1 MMWRTVTSC
10 SWQFSRKAAD
20 AFCMVRSWA
29 FLWDC
34 RWKRKYTYW
43 IRYGRSLRQNEMK
56 KDKNIILDNF
66 IWRFA
71 ERCGAQLV
79 TAVVTLLLARILMP
93 EDYGRTALVAV
104 FINILQVFIDSGLGT
119 ALIQKKDADDLDFS
133 SVFYFNFAVC
143 LVLYAGMFI
152 AAPYIAAFYKDPSLT
167 PVVRVASLTLVF
179 SGVKGIQQ
187 AYVSRNMLF
196 KRFFFATLGGT
207 LFSAFLGLGMAYA
220 GFGVWALVVQ
230 QLSNTAIDTL
240 ILWLTVHWRPKAVFS
255 WQRLKGLLSYGW
267 RLLASSLLDTV
278 YNNLRSLV
286 IGRVYTSADLA
297 FYNEG
302 MLAPDTIAVN
312 VDSSIDSVL
321 LPAMSAVQDE
331 PARVK
336 NMTRRAIKTCVYVIA
351 PLMMAMFFCA
361 EPLVRLVLTE
371 KWLPCVPYLRIFCI
385 TYMFYPIHTANL
397 NAIKAMGRSGVYLKL
412 EIIKKIM
419 GLTLLLLTYHIS
431 VMAMAYS
438 LILSS
443 LLSQLINTWP
453 NRKLLDYRYLEQLKD
468 ILPSILLAV
477 FMGCCMWL
485 VNLAHLQDI
494 VTLVIQILIGA
505 SVYLGGSALLK
516 LDTFEYLWNVVK
528 PKIQRK
534 PWADN
539 EE

>member
-1 MMWRTVTSC
+1 
-10 SWQFSRKAAD
+10 
-20 AFCMVRSWA
+20 
-29 FLWDC
+29 
-34 RWKRKYTYW
+34 
-43 IRYGRSLRQNEMK
+43 MK
-56 KDKNIILDNF
+56 NKKNVILSNF

-79 TAVVTLLLARILMP
+79 TAVVSVLLARLLAP
-93 EDYGRTALVAV
+93 DDYGMIALVSV
-104 FINILQVFIDSGLGT
+104 FTNIMYVFVDCGLST

-143 LVLYAGMFI
+143 VLIYLIMFI
-152 AAPYIAAFYKDPSLT
+152 AAPYIAAFYKRPGLT
-167 PVVRVASLTLVF
+167 PIVRVISLTLVL
-179 SGVKGIQQ
+179 SGVKSVQQ
-187 AYVSRNMLF
+187 VYVSRNMLF
-196 KRFFFATLGGT
+196 RLFFFSTIGGT
-207 LFSAFLGLGMAYA
+207 LFSAALGLWMAYA
-220 GFGVWALVVQ
+220 GFGVWALVAQ

-240 ILWLTVHWRPKAVFS
+240 ILFLTVKWRPKKMFS

-297 FYNEG
+297 YYNQG
-302 MLAPDTIAVN
+302 QYVPNTIAVN

-321 LPAMSAVQDE
+321 FPAMSAVQDE
-331 PARVK
+331 PALIK
-336 NMTRRAIKTCVYVIA
+336 DMTRNAIKMSVYIIA
-351 PLMMAMFFCA
+351 PLMMALAFCA
-361 EPLVRLVLTE
+361 EPIVRLFLTD

-397 NAIKAMGRSGVYLKL
+397 NAIKALGRSDIYLRL
-412 EIIKKIM
+412 EIIKKVV
-419 GLTLLLLTYHIS
+419 GLTILLATYRIS
-431 VMAMAYS
+431 VMAMGYS
-438 LILSS
+438 LFLSNII
-443 LLSQLINTWP
+443 SQLINSWP
-453 NRKLLDYRYLEQLKD
+453 NKKLLNYRYLEQLKD
-468 ILPSILLAV
+468 ILPGILLAV

-485 VNLAHLQDI
+485 VNLAHLPDV

-505 SVYLGGSALLK
+505 AVYLGGSALLK

-528 PKIQRK
+528 PKIQKK

>member
-1 MMWRTVTSC
+1 
-10 SWQFSRKAAD
+10 
-20 AFCMVRSWA
+20 
-29 FLWDC
+29 
-34 RWKRKYTYW
+34 
-43 IRYGRSLRQNEMK
+43 MK
-56 KDKNIILDNF
+56 NKKNVILSNF

-79 TAVVTLLLARILMP
+79 TAVVSVLLARLLAP
-93 EDYGRTALVAV
+93 DDYGMIALVSV
-104 FINILQVFIDSGLGT
+104 FTNIMYVFVDCGLST

-143 LVLYAGMFI
+143 VLIYLIMFI
-152 AAPYIAAFYKDPSLT
+152 AAPYIAAFYKRPGLT
-167 PVVRVASLTLVF
+167 PIVRVISLTLVL
-179 SGVKGIQQ
+179 SGVKSVQQ
-187 AYVSRNMLF
+187 VYVSRNMLF
-196 KRFFFATLGGT
+196 RLFFFSTIGGT
-207 LFSAFLGLGMAYA
+207 LFSAALGLWMAYA
-220 GFGVWALVVQ
+220 GFGVWALVAQ
-230 QLSNTAIDTL
+230 QLSNTTIDTL
-240 ILWLTVHWRPKAVFS
+240 ILFLTVKWRPKKMFS

-286 IGRVYTSADLA
+286 IGRIYTSADLA
-297 FYNEG
+297 YYNQG
-302 MLAPDTIAVN
+302 QYVPDTIAVN

-321 LPAMSAVQDE
+321 FPAMSAVQDE
-331 PARVK
+331 PVRVK

-371 KWLPCVPYLRIFCI
+371 KWLPCIPYLRIFCI

-412 EIIKKIM
+412 EIIKKII
-419 GLTLLLLTYHIS
+419 GLTLLLLTYRIS

-485 VNLAHLQDI
+485 VNLAHLPDV

-505 SVYLGGSALLK
+505 AVYLGGSALLK

-528 PKIQRK
+528 PKIQKK

>member
-1 MMWRTVTSC
+1 
-10 SWQFSRKAAD
+10 
-20 AFCMVRSWA
+20 
-29 FLWDC
+29 
-34 RWKRKYTYW
+34 
-43 IRYGRSLRQNEMK
+43 MK
-56 KDKNIILDNF
+56 NKKNVILSNF

-79 TAVVTLLLARILMP
+79 TAVVSVLLARLLAP
-93 EDYGRTALVAV
+93 DDYGMIALVSV
-104 FINILQVFIDSGLGT
+104 FTNIMYVFVDCGLST

-143 LVLYAGMFI
+143 VLIYLIMFI
-152 AAPYIAAFYKDPSLT
+152 AAPYIAAFYKRPGLT
-167 PVVRVASLTLVF
+167 PIVRVISLTLVL
-179 SGVKGIQQ
+179 SGVKSVQQ
-187 AYVSRNMLF
+187 VYVSRNMLF
-196 KRFFFATLGGT
+196 RLFFFSTLGGT
-207 LFSAFLGLGMAYA
+207 LFSAALGLWMAYA
-220 GFGVWALVVQ
+220 GFGVWALVAQ

-240 ILWLTVHWRPKAVFS
+240 ILFLTVKWRPKKIFS

-297 FYNEG
+297 YYNQG
-302 MLAPDTIAVN
+302 QYVPDTIAVN

-321 LPAMSAVQDE
+321 FPAMSAVQDE
-331 PARVK
+331 PALIK
-336 NMTRRAIKTCVYVIA
+336 DMTRNAIKMSVYIIA
-351 PLMMAMFFCA
+351 PLMMALSFCA
-361 EPLVRLVLTE
+361 EPIVRLFLTD
-371 KWLPCVPYLRIFCI
+371 KWLPCVPFLRISCI

-397 NAIKAMGRSGVYLKL
+397 NALKALGRSDLYLRL

-419 GLTLLLLTYHIS
+419 GLTLLLLTYRIS

-468 ILPSILLAV
+468 ILPSILLAI

-485 VNLAHLQDI
+485 VNLAHLPDI
-494 VTLVIQILIGA
+494 VTLVIQVLIGA
-505 SVYLGGSALLK
+505 TVYLGGSALLK

>member
-1 MMWRTVTSC
+1 
-10 SWQFSRKAAD
+10 
-20 AFCMVRSWA
+20 
-29 FLWDC
+29 
-34 RWKRKYTYW
+34 
-43 IRYGRSLRQNEMK
+43 MK
-56 KDKNIILDNF
+56 NKKNVILSNF

-79 TAVVTLLLARILMP
+79 TAVVSVLLARLLAP
-93 EDYGRTALVAV
+93 DDYGMIALVSV
-104 FINILQVFIDSGLGT
+104 FTNIMYVFVDCGLST

-143 LVLYAGMFI
+143 VLIYLIMFI
-152 AAPYIAAFYKDPSLT
+152 AAPYIAAFYKRPGLT
-167 PVVRVASLTLVF
+167 PIVRVISLTLVL
-179 SGVKGIQQ
+179 SGVKSVQQ
-187 AYVSRNMLF
+187 VYVSRNMLF
-196 KRFFFATLGGT
+196 RLFFFSTLGGT
-207 LFSAFLGLGMAYA
+207 LFSAALGLWMAYA
-220 GFGVWALVVQ
+220 GFGVWALVAQ
-230 QLSNTAIDTL
+230 QLSNTTIDTL
-240 ILWLTVHWRPKAVFS
+240 ILFLTVKWCPKKIFS

-297 FYNEG
+297 YYNQG
-302 MLAPDTIAVN
+302 QYVPNTIAVN

-321 LPAMSAVQDE
+321 FPAMSAVQDE
-331 PARVK
+331 PALIK
-336 NMTRRAIKTCVYVIA
+336 DMTRNAIKMSVYIIA
-351 PLMMAMFFCA
+351 PLMMALAFCA
-361 EPLVRLVLTE
+361 EPIVRLFLTD
-371 KWLPCVPYLRIFCI
+371 KWLPCVPFLRISCI

-397 NAIKAMGRSGVYLKL
+397 NALKALGRSDLYLRL
-412 EIIKKIM
+412 EIIKKII
-419 GLTLLLLTYHIS
+419 GLTLLLLTYRIS

-485 VNLAHLQDI
+485 VNLAHLPDI
-494 VTLVIQILIGA
+494 VTLVVQILIGA
-505 SVYLGGSALLK
+505 AVYLGGSALLK

-528 PKIQRK
+528 PKIQKK

>member
-1 MMWRTVTSC
+1 
-10 SWQFSRKAAD
+10 
-20 AFCMVRSWA
+20 
-29 FLWDC
+29 
-34 RWKRKYTYW
+34 
-43 IRYGRSLRQNEMK
+43 MK
-56 KDKNIILDNF
+56 NKKNVILSNF

-79 TAVVTLLLARILMP
+79 TAVVSVLLARLLAP
-93 EDYGRTALVAV
+93 DDYGMIALVSV
-104 FINILQVFIDSGLGT
+104 FTNIMYVFVDCGLST

-143 LVLYAGMFI
+143 VLIYLIMFI
-152 AAPYIAAFYKDPSLT
+152 AAPYIAAFYKRPGLT
-167 PVVRVASLTLVF
+167 PIVRVISLTLVL
-179 SGVKGIQQ
+179 SGVKSVQQ
-187 AYVSRNMLF
+187 VYVSRNMLF
-196 KRFFFATLGGT
+196 RLFFFSTIGGT
-207 LFSAFLGLGMAYA
+207 LFSAALGLWMAYA
-220 GFGVWALVVQ
+220 GFGVWALVAQ

-240 ILWLTVHWRPKAVFS
+240 ILFLTVKWRPKKMFS

-297 FYNEG
+297 YYNQG
-302 MLAPDTIAVN
+302 QYVPNTIAVN

-321 LPAMSAVQDE
+321 FPAMSAVQDE
-331 PARVK
+331 PALIK
-336 NMTRRAIKTCVYVIA
+336 DMTRNAIKMSVYIIA
-351 PLMMAMFFCA
+351 PLMMALAFCA
-361 EPLVRLVLTE
+361 EPIVRLFLTD
-371 KWLPCVPYLRIFCI
+371 KWLPCVPFLRISCI

-397 NAIKAMGRSGVYLKL
+397 NALKALGRSDLYLRL

-485 VNLAHLQDI
+485 VNLAHLPDI
-494 VTLVIQILIGA
+494 VTLIIQILIGA
-505 SVYLGGSALLK
+505 AVYLGGSALLK

-528 PKIQRK
+528 PKIQKK